1 MPLNLHK
8 DYNIIILR
16 VKRGKDERGNVE
28 ITTTHLEEHEFL
40 LTFCN
45 AILDRRAFSNAP
57 LRRKSRPP
65 REVVSIQL
73 HTRAGF
79 KVVGELNDDEEK
91 KREGRRLWR
100 IASVW
105 L

>member
-1 MPLNLHK
+1 MPLHLHK
-8 DYNIIILR
+8 NYNIIILR
-16 VKRGKDERGNVE
+16 VKRGENERGNVE
-28 ITTTHLEEHEFL
+28 ITTAHLEEHEVL

-65 REVVSIQL
+65 REVIRIQL
-73 HTRAGF
+73 HTRPGG

-91 KREGRRLWR
+91 KEGRRLWR